1 MTRRGIQSV
10 LEKYQGDI
18 DNLTC
23 HSLLHTFCKN
33 LMDAG
38 VSLEKVAAL
47 AGHETLETTR
57 RYCQPSRHDLVLAV
71 ELIGEA
77 D

>member
-1 MTRRGIQSV
+1 LI
-10 LEKYQGDI
+10 
-18 DNLTC
+18 C
-23 HSLLHTFCKN
+23 HSLRHTFCKN

-38 VSLEKVAAL
+38 VSLKKVAAL

-57 RYCQPSRHDLVLAV
+57 RYCQPSRHDLTLAV
-71 ELIGEA
+71 ELIGEE